1 MKENNSSSHVRF
13 VGKFERVIFAG
24 EALFCAC
31 VVDTLG
37 VLEQR
42 PQIVVITRRQ
52 RLRHREV
59 VLTTTA
65 NTSKTVGE

>member
-1 MKENNSSSHVRF
+1 MKENDASSYVRF
-13 VGKFERVIFAG
+13 VGKFESVTFAG

-31 VVDTLG
+31 AVDTLG

-52 RLRHREV
+52 RLRHRNF
-59 VLTTTA
+59 VLTRPA
-65 NTSKTVGE
+65 NT